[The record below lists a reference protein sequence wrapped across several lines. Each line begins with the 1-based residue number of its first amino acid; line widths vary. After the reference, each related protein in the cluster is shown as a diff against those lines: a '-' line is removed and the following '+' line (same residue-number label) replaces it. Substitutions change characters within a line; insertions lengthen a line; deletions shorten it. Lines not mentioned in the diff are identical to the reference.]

1 MSYFSENLNPAQLE
15 AVEYCDGPSLVIAG
29 AGSGKTRVLT
39 FKIAYLL
46 QNGYMPWNILA
57 LTFTNKA
64 AREMNERIAAIVGTE
79 CTRQLWSGTFHSIFA
94 RILRRESECI
104 GYRHDFTIYDA
115 ADSRSL
121 IKSLIKEM
129 GFDDKVY
136 KPATVAGRISEAKN
150 SLLLPAQ
157 YAADPAIYKRDSI
170 ANIPE
175 VRKLYAAYAQR
186 CRKANAMDFDDLL
199 LNTYLLFRDHPDV
212 CEAYRGRFKYILVDE
227 YQDTNS
233 AQHCIIRQL
242 TRPDSRICV
251 VGDDAQSIYGFRGA
265 DIDNIL
271 QFGTQYPTARIIKL
285 ERNYR
290 STQNIVGAANAI
302 IRHNANQIPKDV
314 YSEGDVGDRLRLLTA
329 YSDKEESMKIAGVIR
344 RLCRRDGLGY
354 GDIAL
359 LYRTNAQSRAFEEA
373 FRGMAIPYRIWG
385 GLSFYQRKEIKDVIA
400 YLRLVGNPADEEAF
414 KRVINYPA
422 RGIGSTTL
430 GRLTAAAAEHEVS
443 LWDVLCDPA
452 AYGVELGRG
461 ALAKLQAFRELVEA
475 LQAEAREKSAY
486 EVAVL
491 AVRASG
497 IGADIH
503 ADHSPENLSKQENVE
518 ELLNSIK
525 SYEAD
530 VLEEEGRERVEISE
544 FLAQVS
550 LLTDADKMDDDL
562 PKVTLMTIHAAKG
575 LEFDTVFITGLE
587 EDLFPNA
594 NARMFPREM
603 EEERRLFYVAV
614 TRAKHRCFLS
624 YAKSRYRYGH
634 LEFGNPSPFIDEI
647 PPAFLDADDE
657 VGFSHDFAPRG
668 YAGTP
673 RLAREPGFEERRS
686 SFSKTPQPVRAKAAR
701 HEEDFTR
708 ALDSSAR
715 DVSRFTPDAGFPP
728 SHWKKLTPGSRHSGR
743 ESRLSGQGNRLS
755 GLGADGPA
763 QFANHCACPP
773 RSAVASAV
781 SDGRETIASPRLHA
795 GNGAL
800 QPGQLIE
807 HERFGRGRVLSVEGR
822 GDNTKACVEFENAGT
837 KNLLLKYARF
847 KVL

>member
-46 QNGYMPWNILA
+46 QNGLQPWNILA

-79 CTRQLWSGTFHSIFA
+79 CTRQLWSGTFHSIFS
-94 RILRRESECI
+94 RILHRESERI
-104 GYRHDFTIYDA
+104 GYRHDFTIYDT

-121 IKSLIKEM
+121 IKSIIKEM
-129 GFDDKVY
+129 GFDDKQY
-136 KPATVAGRISEAKN
+136 KPSTVAGRISEAKN
-150 SLLLPAQ
+150 NLLLPAQ
-157 YAADPAIYKRDSI
+157 YAADASIYKRDSI
-170 ANIPE
+170 ASIPE
-175 VRKLYAAYAQR
+175 TRKIYAAYDQR
-186 CRKANAMDFDDLL
+186 CRRANAMDFDDLL
-199 LNTYLLFRDHPDV
+199 LNTYLLFRNHPDV
-212 CEAYRGRFKYILVDE
+212 CEAYRERFQYILVDE

-233 AQHCIIRQL
+233 AQHCIIRLL

-271 QFGTQYPTARIIKL
+271 QFGTQFPTARIIKL

-302 IRHNANQIPKDV
+302 IRHNANQIPKEV
-314 YSEGDVGDRLRLLTA
+314 YSEGDVGERLQLLSS
-329 YSDKEESMKIAGVIR
+329 YSDKEESAKIAGEIR

-400 YLRLVGNPADEEAF
+400 YLRLIGNPSDEEAF

-422 RGIGSTTL
+422 RGIGATTL
-430 GRLTAAAAEHEVS
+430 GRLTAAASEHEVS
-443 LWDVLCDPA
+443 LWDVLCNPA

-461 ALAKLQAFRELVEA
+461 ALVKLNAFHELIENLRA
-475 LQAEAREKSAY
+475 AASEKSAY

-491 AVRASG
+491 TVRASG

-503 ADHSPENLSKQENVE
+503 ADLSPENLSKQENVE

-525 SYEAD
+525 GYEAD
-530 VLEEEGRERVEISE
+530 MLEEEGRERVPLNE
-544 FLAQVS
+544 FLTQVS
-550 LLTDADKMDDDL
+550 LLTDADQRDDGS

-614 TRAKHRCFLS
+614 TRAKRRCFLS
-624 YAKSRYRYGH
+624 YAKSRYRYGR
-634 LEFGNPSPFIDEI
+634 LEFGNPSTFINEI
-647 PPAFLDADDE
+647 PDKFLATENGTDFYAPSGLHGFPATPRPTRTDGFGSRTSASDGDTRSGLPKVSRLEGKSARGVNGFTRDVNRTARDAD
-657 VGFSHDFAPRG
+657 FP
-668 YAGTP
+668 T
-673 RLAREPGFEERRS
+673 S
-686 SFSKTPQPVRAKAAR
+686 S
-701 HEEDFTR
+701 
-708 ALDSSAR
+708 
-715 DVSRFTPDAGFPP
+715 
-728 SHWKKLTPGSRHSGR
+728 WKKLSPDSRKPAWGKEPPAPSENRPVPTPATSGTGAR
-743 ESRLSGQGNRLS
+743 GTAGARTGNY
-755 GLGADGPA
+755 
-763 QFANHCACPP
+763 
-773 RSAVASAV
+773 
-781 SDGRETIASPRLHA
+781 
-795 GNGAL
+795 AL
-800 QPGQLIE
+800 QPGQAIE
-807 HERFGRGRVLSVEGR
+807 HERFGRGRVLAVEGT

-837 KNLLLKYARF
+837 KNLLLKFARF